1 VELKSSVGR
10 FSANAPIIRSP
21 AQAVKS
27 TLTMLVIGD
36 AVRRNEAGAILLEH
50 LPHRN
55 GAVLAA

>member
-1 VELKSSVGR
+1 VELKSSPGK
-10 FSANAPIIRSP
+10 FSADAPIIRSSVR
-21 AQAVKS
+21 AVKS

-36 AVRRNEAGAILLEH
+36 AMRRNEAGAIGLGH